1 MKSSR
6 DKERYEKFVSE
17 IKDLNG
23 IRMPRCLFEIGSQF
37 GLFQAFLKVVW
48 PSKSFFGLSF
58 YVCLFQQTILVILYR
73 Y

>member
-23 IRMPRCLFEIGSQF
+23 IRMPRCLFEIGKKVTKVQIHRVAS
-37 GLFQAFLKVVW
+37 LAFFR
-48 PSKSFFGLSF
+48 PF
-58 YVCLFQQTILVILYR
+58 
-73 Y
+73 